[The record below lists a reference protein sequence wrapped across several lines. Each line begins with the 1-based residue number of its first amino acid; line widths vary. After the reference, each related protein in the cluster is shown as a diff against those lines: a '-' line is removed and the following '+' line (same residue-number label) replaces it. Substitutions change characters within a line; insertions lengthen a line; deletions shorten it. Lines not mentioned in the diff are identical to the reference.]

1 MPVVR
6 GKKGEDG
13 ASSPRAVVSFE
24 CKGIHISTRRKK
36 RRTMRH
42 ARAGSGR
49 EREENE
55 KERGRKRELERDG
68 GSSAYKVDGK

>member
-36 RRTMRH
+36 RRTKKRQSKG
-42 ARAGSGR
+42 RKWKR
-49 EREENE
+49 ERRMRRREGA
-55 KERGRKRELERDG
+55 RG
-68 GSSAYKVDGK
+68 S